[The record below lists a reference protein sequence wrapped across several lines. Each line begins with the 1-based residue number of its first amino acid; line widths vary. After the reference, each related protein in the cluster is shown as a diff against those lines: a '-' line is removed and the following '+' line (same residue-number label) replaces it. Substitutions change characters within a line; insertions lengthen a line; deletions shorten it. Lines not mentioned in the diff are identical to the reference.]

1 MNAIAAGAAYF
12 AIVFAAGF
20 VLGTVRTL
28 LLAPAVG
35 PVAAVAMELPVMLG
49 LAWIACGRLVRRFAI
64 PSGWPARLVMGG
76 VAFALLMAAEAALAI
91 LAFGQSPAAY
101 LAGLTTQ
108 AGLLGLA
115 GQVAFA
121 LIPLARG

>member
-1 MNAIAAGAAYF
+1 MNVLAAGIAYF

-28 LLAPAVG
+28 VLAPAVG
-35 PVAAVAMELPVMLG
+35 PVAAVALELPVMLG
-49 LAWIACGRLVRRFAI
+49 LSWVACGWLVRRFAV
-64 PSGWPARLVMGG
+64 PPAWPARLAMGAI
-76 VAFALLMAAEAALAI
+76 AFALLMAAEAGLAL
-91 LAFGQSPAAY
+91 LAFGQSPATY
-101 LAGLTTQ
+101 LAGLGSS

-121 LIPLARG
+121 LVPVVRG